1 MWLARDLMASSP
13 LLGGDKGP
21 SGLLAS
27 KPGRILRL
35 RPTAYEEW
43 RFNSWIS
50 ARAPPTRDDDR
61 FRPSPQSP
69 CPGDPNAL
77 NR

>member
-35 RPTAYEEW
+35 QPTKSGASTVGSQPELRPHGTMIA
-43 RFNSWIS
+43 S
-50 ARAPPTRDDDR
+50 
-61 FRPSPQSP
+61 
-69 CPGDPNAL
+69 GHLPNPL
-77 NR
+77 VQEIPML